1 MTTFGATF
9 ERKQK
14 VSSLKMYI
22 HTFSSESLVAAPWL
36 KSCTEE
42 RLQQDKTSCSIHQ
55 ASHPGASARSS
66 RRSRPFRVKT
76 SLEFI
81 CEQGWD
87 RLCQG
92 MLQEAQLQALL
103 PSIPCVHTGVSQNHR
118 VQPVADP
125 QFVTQSTECHVQG
138 FLGDL
143 QGWGLQNSLGSPIHL
158 TAPSA

>member
-1 MTTFGATF
+1 MTAFGATF

-42 RLQQDKTSCSIHQ
+42 SLQQDKTSCSIHQ
-55 ASHPGASARSS
+55 ASHPGASAHRS
-66 RRSRPFRVKT
+66 RRSQPFRVKT

-92 MLQEAQLQALL
+92 MLREAQLQPLL
-103 PSIPCVHTGVSQNHR
+103 AGIPR
-118 VQPVADP
+118 
-125 QFVTQSTECHVQG
+125 G
-138 FLGDL
+138 FAVPI
-143 QGWGLQNSLGSPIHL
+143 QGWHRITGSDLWLIPNLSPRAEH
-158 TAPSA
+158 